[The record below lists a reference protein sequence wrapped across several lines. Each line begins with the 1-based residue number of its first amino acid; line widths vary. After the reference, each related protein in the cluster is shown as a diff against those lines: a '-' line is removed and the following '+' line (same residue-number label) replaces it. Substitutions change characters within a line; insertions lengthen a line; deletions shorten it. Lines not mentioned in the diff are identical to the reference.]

1 MKRYVISLILFVF
14 MHQAFACTVWGAITP
29 NNVLLAKN
37 RDFYPGNQKF
47 ITIADKAKYK
57 FFALYGD
64 NQYDHQYA
72 IKMGVNEKGLAVFMT
87 FASTIPASKREAKI
101 PYFKVM
107 ENILEN
113 YSKVEDIFKESQKL
127 FYDSTPINYIFADR
141 KSIMVCEIGLNNV
154 YECKII
160 KRNNQH
166 KISFIA
172 QTNHY
177 IFPSMHKYNLT
188 NPIDQQTSYLRFARI
203 NHLMLSH
210 LSQLGFHYFIEFS
223 FDTTAPNDYPLAKF
237 DDGFKNTYQDN
248 SIFRTFN
255 SHPDRK
261 NPQQANS
268 DQAVSSM
275 IVEIPRDQ
283 KKPIRLYLRIINKI
297 TDLNDK
303 NFTQTVGYM
312 DAQTTLKQALAY
324 PDTIAFKQKTLK
336 RNILSNS

>member
-1 MKRYVISLILFVF
+1 MKRYAIFLILFVF

-29 NNVLLAKN
+29 HNVLLGKN

-47 ITIADKAKYK
+47 LTVAKKDKYK

-64 NQYDHQYA
+64 NQYDRQYV

-87 FASTIPASKREAKI
+87 FASTIPAAKREAKT

-113 YSKVEDIFKESQKL
+113 YSSTNDIFKNSQKL

-141 KSIMVCEIGLNNV
+141 KSIMLCEIGLNNV
-154 YECKII
+154 YACKTTQ
-160 KRNNQH
+160 RSNQH
-166 KISFIA
+166 KITFMA

-177 IFPSMHKYNLT
+177 ILPSMQRYNLT
-188 NPIDQQTSYLRFARI
+188 DPNDQQTSYLRFARI

-210 LSQLGFHYFIEFS
+210 LSQLSFHYFIEFS
-223 FDTTAPNDYPLAKF
+223 FDTKAPNDYPPAKF
-237 DDGFKNTYQDN
+237 DNDFKNTYQDN

-255 SHPDRK
+255 SHPDRR

-283 KKPIRLYLRIINKI
+283 KKPIRLYLRIINKM

-303 NFTQTVGYM
+303 NFTQTIDYI

-324 PDTIAFKQKTLK
+324 PESISFKQKTLK